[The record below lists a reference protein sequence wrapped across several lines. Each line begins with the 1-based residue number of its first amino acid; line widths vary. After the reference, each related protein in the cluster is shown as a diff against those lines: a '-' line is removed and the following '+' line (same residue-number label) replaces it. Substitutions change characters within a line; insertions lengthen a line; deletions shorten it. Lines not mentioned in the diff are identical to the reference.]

1 MMNSCVLVG
10 TVTEPVQ
17 LNTSSKGT
25 TYGTMFVSTDR
36 PFRNDDGSVTA
47 DIFRVTLWR
56 GIADET
62 AASCSVGSLV
72 AVKGRLQSNNYEK
85 DGRTYYNAE
94 VIAEKVSYL
103 HNLGD
108 EPAF

>member
-10 TVTEPVQ
+10 TVKEPVQ
-17 LNTSSKGT
+17 LSTSSKGSV
-25 TYGTMFVSTDR
+25 YGTLFVSTDR
-36 PFRNDDGSVTA
+36 PFRNDDGTVTS
-47 DIFRVTLWR
+47 DTFRVTLWK
-56 GIADET
+56 GIAEEC
-62 AASCSVGSLV
+62 AAACTVGSLV

-85 DGRTYYNAE
+85 DDRTYYNAE

-103 HNLGD
+103 HSLGD